1 VLNKPPDDANLSQR
15 GEKGI
20 PIPNRKGCG
29 RGQTLYCFS
38 PPVMLATF
46 VIECGLAAYVFQR
59 YRKSLFASVAT
70 AVLLLL
76 AVFQL
81 SEYQICAN
89 QDAIFWSRLGL
100 AAITVLPV
108 LGLYL
113 ISLVSHKK
121 HFLRLGYVAAT
132 VSVVLILLAPRDLIS
147 PICAGNYVTFGGPEV
162 LYRFYAAYYFGFL
175 LIGIW
180 ESVEALNVSRSKRV
194 HRILRWMVI
203 GYLSFML
210 PMGIVYAF
218 YEPARMA
225 VASIMC
231 GFALGLA
238 FILALRIVPEY
249 CKRSFPVAQA

>member
-1 VLNKPPDDANLSQR
+1 MEITEIQEQAILRKR
-15 GEKGI
+15 GD
-20 PIPNRKGCG
+20 
-29 RGQTLYCFS
+29 RGQTFYCFS

-46 VIECGLAAYVFQR
+46 LIESGLAAYVLHR
-59 YRKSLFASVAT
+59 YRKGQFAKVA
-70 AVLLLL
+70 AGILLLL

-81 SEYQICAN
+81 SEYQICTNAN
-89 QDAIFWSRLGL
+89 AIVWSRLGL
-100 AAITVLPV
+100 VAITLLPI

-113 ISLVSHKK
+113 ISLISHKQ
-121 HFLRLGYVAAT
+121 HFLRLGYAAAA
-132 VSVVLILLAPRDLIS
+132 VSVFLIILAPQDAIS
-147 PICAGNYVTFGGPEV
+147 PFCAGNYVTFGGPEV
-162 LYRFYAAYYFGFL
+162 VYRFYAAYYFGFL

-180 ESVEALNVSRSKRV
+180 ESIEALNLSRSKRM

-249 CKRSFPVAQA
+249 SKRSFPAARA